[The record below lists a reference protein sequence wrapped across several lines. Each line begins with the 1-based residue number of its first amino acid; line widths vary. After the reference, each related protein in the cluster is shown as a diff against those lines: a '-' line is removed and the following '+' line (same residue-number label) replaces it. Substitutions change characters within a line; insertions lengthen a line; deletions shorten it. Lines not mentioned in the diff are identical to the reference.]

1 MNNRTD
7 EIRELAESI
16 GVNLS
21 GCDNETDLFEEG
33 IMDSLQIAL
42 MVGEIEKKYN
52 FKFELDDINPDVF
65 ENISSLAAFVDSK
78 LS

>member
-1 MNNRTD
+1 MSNRTD
-7 EIRELAESI
+7 EIRKLAESI

-42 MVGEIEKKYN
+42 MVGEIEKKYG

-65 ENISSLAAFVDSK
+65 ENIASLAAFVDSK
-78 LS
+78 LN